1 MARRQAALL
10 AVLVA
15 AAPPAHALTIHEAMA
30 EAVRSNPNVLAT
42 RQAARFRHEELPL
55 ALSAWRPTVEASVT
69 ASRTRIGSAPVAGV
83 TDVRIPVFA
92 DDGSLVGRPPVLP
105 VPVSGGVSSDHD
117 GREALELVLTQN
129 LCRGGGRKA
138 VLGHAEEVVRLGH
151 ADVEDAEQQVLLR
164 TATVY
169 LDVLRA
175 EGFVAL
181 REASLAAFE
190 AHARDTRAQYRV
202 GDRTRADVAQA
213 EAERDVAAA
222 EVAAAQADLEV
233 QRARFETLIGLPPE
247 DLEAPGEPDGL
258 PETLEAAR
266 RAAESERPVVRVAVH
281 AERAASQAVRA
292 AAGDLGPR
300 IDLTGAVTRTL
311 HHGSS
316 LLDSTDAS
324 VGLRLAMPFYQGGAG
339 GGGGPPSG
347 AALSIA
353 ASRPTVRRAAGGRAA
368 GHGRMAQPALGPA
381 AVRGARSHGRGFADR
396 PCRHPARGGDRRTH
410 DTGGP
415 GRGAEPR
422 RGSGERPRRGARRG
436 RPCLCAPG
444 GGRRAHRTGGRGR
457 RRARS
462 RTRSRGGAP
471 EPLAGL
477 DVAPPEPLIG
487 PVSKSAVGAQ
497 GRSAAKGP

>member
-1 MARRQAALL
+1 
-10 AVLVA
+10 
-15 AAPPAHALTIHEAMA
+15 MA
-30 EAVRSNPNVLAT
+30 EAVRSNPNVLAA

-69 ASRTRIGSAPVAGV
+69 ASRTRIGSAPVASV

-92 DDGSLVGRPPVLP
+92 DDGSLVGRTPVLP

-129 LCRGGGRKA
+129 LYRGGGRKA

-213 EAERDVAAA
+213 EAERDVA

-233 QRARFETLIGLPPE
+233 QRARFETLVGLPPE

-266 RAAESERPVVRVAVH
+266 RAAESERPVGR
-281 AERAASQAVRA
+281 
-292 AAGDLGPR
+292 
-300 IDLTGAVTRTL
+300 
-311 HHGSS
+311 
-316 LLDSTDAS
+316 AS
-324 VGLRLAMPFYQGGAG
+324 V
-339 GGGGPPSG
+339 
-347 AALSIA
+347 
-353 ASRPTVRRAAGGRAA
+353 
-368 GHGRMAQPALGPA
+368 
-381 AVRGARSHGRGFADR
+381 
-396 PCRHPARGGDRRTH
+396 
-410 DTGGP
+410 
-415 GRGAEPR
+415 
-422 RGSGERPRRGARRG
+422 RRGAFDRSFATNGSPRSG
-436 RPCLCAPG
+436 RPCSRP
-444 GGRRAHRTGGRGR
+444 RAHGATCTRPGSGPRRSTPRSRLRGSPLSASGAR
-457 RRARS
+457 RRSESARYGRS
-462 RTRSRGGAP
+462 WTRSGASSWF
-471 EPLAGL
+471 G
-477 DVAPPEPLIG
+477 
-487 PVSKSAVGAQ
+487 
-497 GRSAAKGP
+497 

>member
-15 AAPPAHALTIHEAMA
+15 AAPPAHALTIEEAMA
-30 EAVRSNPNVLAT
+30 EAVRSNPNVLAA

-83 TDVRIPVFA
+83 TAVRIPVFA
-92 DDGSLVGRPPVLP
+92 DDGSLVGRTPVLP

-129 LCRGGGRKA
+129 LYRGGGRKA
-138 VLGHAEEVVRLGH
+138 VLGQAEEGVRLGH

-233 QRARFETLIGLPPE
+233 QRARFETLVGLPPE
-247 DLEAPGEPDGL
+247 DLEVAGEPDGL

-324 VGLRLAMPFYQGGAG
+324 VGLRLAMPLYQGGAG
-339 GGGGPPSG
+339 GARLRQARRLRSQLRDQRFAAQRAAVQQATGAWRNLHSARQRS
-347 AALSIA
+347 AALDA
-353 ASRPTVRRAAGGRAA
+353 AVEASRIALAGIRRE
-368 GHGRMAQPALGPA
+368 
-381 AVRGARSHGRGFADR
+381 
-396 PCRHPARGGDRRTH
+396 
-410 DTGGP
+410 
-415 GRGAEPR
+415 AEI
-422 RGSGERPRRGARRG
+422 GERTIREVLDAE
-436 RPCLCAPG
+436 
-444 GGRRAHRTGGRGR
+444 
-457 RRARS
+457 RS
-462 RTRSRGGAP
+462 LVVVRVNA
-471 EPLAGL
+471 L
-477 DVAPPEPLIG
+477 DAERDAVVHAYALLE
-487 PVSKSAVGAQ
+487 AVGALTARAV
-497 GRSAAKGP
+497 GVGDVPDLEREAEAARRNLSPGLTSLRRSR

>member
-266 RAAESERPVVRVAVH
+266 RATESERPAVRVAVH

-324 VGLRLAMPFYQGGAG
+324 VGLRLAMPLYQGGAG
-339 GGGGPPSG
+339 GGGGG
-347 AALSIA
+347 AVGVGGGGGGGGGGG
-353 ASRPTVRRAAGGRAA
+353 ASV
-368 GHGRMAQPALGPA
+368 
-381 AVRGARSHGRGFADR
+381 
-396 PCRHPARGGDRRTH
+396 
-410 DTGGP
+410 
-415 GRGAEPR
+415 
-422 RGSGERPRRGARRG
+422 RRGAFDRSFATNGSPRSG
-436 RPCLCAPG
+436 RPCSRP
-444 GGRRAHRTGGRGR
+444 RAHGATCTRPGSGPWRSKPRSRLRGSPLPASGAR
-457 RRARS
+457 RRSENARYGRS
-462 RTRSRGGAP
+462 WTRSGASSWF
-471 EPLAGL
+471 G
-477 DVAPPEPLIG
+477 
-487 PVSKSAVGAQ
+487 
-497 GRSAAKGP
+497 